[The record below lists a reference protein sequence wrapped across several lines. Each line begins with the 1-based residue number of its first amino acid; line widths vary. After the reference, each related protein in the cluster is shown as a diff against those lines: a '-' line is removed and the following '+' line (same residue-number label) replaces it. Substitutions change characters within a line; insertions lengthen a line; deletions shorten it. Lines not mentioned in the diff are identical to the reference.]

1 MPNKTLP
8 SAIYWRALKEARPWY
23 PQLGLI
29 IALGLL
35 ATPIALLAPI
45 PVKVIV
51 DSVLGDQPLPSF
63 MTRWLSPSLTADKD
77 AVLYVSIGFGV
88 LVALVA
94 VLHGVA
100 EWLYRETVADQM
112 VRRFRAKVMGQAMVQ
127 AASRDAGRGV
137 VDQVFRISQDAP
149 ALQAMTIWG
158 VIPLVTKIGSVV
170 WVVAIT
176 SMISPQVAVI
186 ALASAV
192 PLIVLIVLKQR
203 PLCDRWHRYRE
214 LESRLTQIA
223 YEVLGAR
230 RIVLTSCQEEHEV
243 QRLIDQG
250 RACFMA
256 RLSVMLIDAGFR
268 VMLTLAIGLGTA
280 GILYIGVRDV
290 QAGALSVGD
299 LIVLLAYMTQ
309 LYEPLKAIAEHII
322 AQQAAFACGERA
334 FELLEAP
341 PAVSEKPIR
350 ETEEAGPPRR
360 TRGELSFERVSFAYP
375 DGPAVLRN
383 ASFEVPAG
391 TCVGIVGRTGSGK
404 STLTNL
410 LVRLIDPSSGTIRLD
425 GRDLRDFRLC
435 DLRRQFA
442 IMEQEPSLFSTTIA
456 ENIAYGRP
464 EATRAEVEE
473 AARRAHAHD
482 FIMALPDGYD
492 SLVGERALT
501 LSGGERQRVCLA
513 RAFLKQAPVLI
524 LDEPTSALDR
534 DTEAAITEAIE
545 ELMRGRTTFIIA
557 HRLSTLRRADLIL
570 RVEDGQLQVERRG
583 NLAAALEATQTEQGV
598 AVGGRVIDAARWAQ
612 QHGKG
617 GALRTT
623 DTL

>member
-1 MPNKTLP
+1 MPRKTLP

-23 PQLGLI
+23 PQLLFI
-29 IALGLL
+29 IVLGLL

-45 PVKVIV
+45 PVKIIV
-51 DSVLGDQPLPSF
+51 DSVLGDKPLPSF
-63 MTRWLSPSLTADKD
+63 LTRALPPEVISDKD
-77 AVLYVSIGFGV
+77 MVLYLCIAFGV
-88 LVALVA
+88 LVALLA

-112 VRRFRAKVMGQAMVQ
+112 VRRFRAKVMGNALTQT
-127 AASRDAGRGV
+127 ASRDSGRGV
-137 VDQVFRISQDAP
+137 VDQVFRINQDAP

-158 VIPLVTKIGSVV
+158 VIPLITKIGSVIWVV
-170 WVVAIT
+170 WVTALIN
-176 SMISPQVAVI
+176 PQVAVV
-186 ALASAV
+186 ALATAV
-192 PLIVLIVLKQR
+192 PLIILIVLKQH
-203 PLCDRWHRYRE
+203 PLCDRWRRVRE
-214 LESRLTQIA
+214 LESRLTQLA

-230 RIVLTSCQEEHEV
+230 RVVLTSCQEEHEV

-250 RACFMA
+250 RACFLA

-268 VMLTLAIGLGTA
+268 VVLALAVGLGTA
-280 GILYIGVRDV
+280 GILYVGVRDV
-290 QAGALSVGD
+290 QGGALSVGD

-322 AQQAAFACGERA
+322 AQQAAFACGQRA

-341 PAVSEKPIR
+341 PAISEKADACPLSH
-350 ETEEAGPPRR
+350 ASGA
-360 TRGELSFERVSFAYP
+360 LSFDRVSFAYAH
-375 DGPAVLRN
+375 GPSVLRD
-383 ASFEVPAG
+383 ASFDVPAG

-410 LVRLIDPSSGTIRLD
+410 LVRLVDPSAGTIRLD
-425 GRDLRDFRLC
+425 GRDVRDYRLC

-464 EATRAEVEE
+464 EATRREIEE

-482 FIMALPDGYD
+482 FIAALPRGYD

-501 LSGGERQRVCLA
+501 LSGGERQRICLA
-513 RAFLKQAPVLI
+513 RAFLKQAPILI
-524 LDEPTSALDR
+524 LDEPTSALDKE
-534 DTEAAITEAIE
+534 TESAITDAIE

-570 RVEDGQLQVERRG
+570 RVEEGRLLVERRG
-583 NLAAALEATQTEQGV
+583 NLAAALDIAKTDQGSA
-598 AVGGRVIDAARWAQ
+598 AVGSRVIDAAQWAQ

-617 GALRTT
+617 GALRTS

>member
-1 MPNKTLP
+1 MPKKTLP

-29 IALGLL
+29 VALGLL

-45 PVKVIV
+45 PIKIIV
-51 DSVLGDQPLPSF
+51 DSVLGDKPLPSF
-63 MTRWLSPSLTADKD
+63 LTRSLPSDVTGDKD
-77 AVLYVSIGFGV
+77 MVLYLCIAFGV
-88 LVALVA
+88 LVALLA
-94 VLHGVA
+94 VVHSVV
-100 EWLYRETVADQM
+100 EWLYREAVADQM
-112 VRRFRAKVMGQAMVQ
+112 VRRFRAKVMGNALAQ

-158 VIPLVTKIGSVV
+158 VIPLITKVGSVIWVV
-170 WVVAIT
+170 WVTAL
-176 SMISPQVAVI
+176 ISPQVAVI
-186 ALASAV
+186 ALATAV

-203 PLCDRWHRYRE
+203 PLCDRWHRVRE
-214 LESRLTQIA
+214 LESRLTQLA

-230 RIVLTSCQEEHEV
+230 RVVLTSCQEDHEV
-243 QRLIDQG
+243 QRLIDEG

-256 RLSVMLIDAGFR
+256 RLSVMVIDAGFR
-268 VMLTLAIGLGTA
+268 VVLALAVGLGTA
-280 GILYIGVRDV
+280 GILYVGVRDV
-290 QAGALSVGD
+290 QGGALSVGD

-309 LYEPLKAIAEHII
+309 LYEPLKAIAQHII

-341 PAVSEKPIR
+341 PAIPEKADARPLR
-350 ETEEAGPPRR
+350 HA
-360 TRGELSFERVSFAYP
+360 RGTLSFDRVSFAYT
-375 DGPAVLRN
+375 DGPSVLRD
-383 ASFEVPAG
+383 ASFTVPAG

-410 LVRLIDPSSGTIRLD
+410 LVRLIDPTAGTIRLD
-425 GRDLRDFRLC
+425 GRDVRDYRLC

-442 IMEQEPSLFSTTIA
+442 IMEQEPSLFSTTVA
-456 ENIAYGRP
+456 ENIAYGRAD
-464 EATRAEVEE
+464 ATREEVED
-473 AARRAHAHD
+473 AARRARAHD
-482 FIMALPDGYD
+482 FIRELPDGYD

-501 LSGGERQRVCLA
+501 LSGGERQRICLA
-513 RAFLKQAPVLI
+513 RAFLKQAPILI

-534 DTEAAITEAIE
+534 DTESAITAAIE

-583 NLAAALEATQTEQGV
+583 NLALALDMAKADQGAAAS
-598 AVGGRVIDAARWAQ
+598 GGRVIDAAQWTQ

-617 GALRTT
+617 GALRTS

>member
-1 MPNKTLP
+1 MPKKTLP

-29 IALGLL
+29 VALGLL

-45 PVKVIV
+45 PIKIIV
-51 DSVLGDQPLPSF
+51 DSVLGDKPLPSF
-63 MTRWLSPSLTADKD
+63 LTRSLPSDVTGDKD
-77 AVLYVSIGFGV
+77 MVLYLCIAFGV
-88 LVALVA
+88 LVALLA
-94 VLHGVA
+94 VVHSVV
-100 EWLYRETVADQM
+100 EWLYREAVADQM
-112 VRRFRAKVMGQAMVQ
+112 VRRFRAKVMGNALAQ

-158 VIPLVTKIGSVV
+158 VIPLITKVGSVIWVV
-170 WVVAIT
+170 WVTAL
-176 SMISPQVAVI
+176 ISPQVAVI
-186 ALASAV
+186 ALATAV

-203 PLCDRWHRYRE
+203 PLCDRWHRVRE
-214 LESRLTQIA
+214 LESRLTQLA

-230 RIVLTSCQEEHEV
+230 RVVLTSCQEDHEV
-243 QRLIDQG
+243 QRLIDEG

-256 RLSVMLIDAGFR
+256 RLSVMVIDAGFR
-268 VMLTLAIGLGTA
+268 VVLALAVGLGTA
-280 GILYIGVRDV
+280 GILYVGVRDV
-290 QAGALSVGD
+290 QGGALSVGD

-309 LYEPLKAIAEHII
+309 LYEPLKAIAQHII

-341 PAVSEKPIR
+341 PAIPEKADARPLR
-350 ETEEAGPPRR
+350 HA
-360 TRGELSFERVSFAYP
+360 RGTLSFDRVSFTYT
-375 DGPAVLRN
+375 DGPSVLRD
-383 ASFEVPAG
+383 ASFTVPAG

-410 LVRLIDPSSGTIRLD
+410 LVRLIDPTAGTIRLD
-425 GRDLRDFRLC
+425 GRDVRDYRLC

-442 IMEQEPSLFSTTIA
+442 IMEQEPSLFSTTVA
-456 ENIAYGRP
+456 ENIAYGRAD
-464 EATRAEVEE
+464 ATREEVED
-473 AARRAHAHD
+473 AARRARAHD
-482 FIMALPDGYD
+482 FIRELPDGYD

-501 LSGGERQRVCLA
+501 LSGGERQRICLA
-513 RAFLKQAPVLI
+513 RAFLKQAPILI

-534 DTEAAITEAIE
+534 DTESAITDAIE

-583 NLAAALEATQTEQGV
+583 NLALALDMAKADQGAAAS
-598 AVGGRVIDAARWAQ
+598 GGRVIDAAQWTQ

-617 GALRTT
+617 GALRTS